1 MAKKSKAT
9 SRPRQN
15 LKKEVYWLV
24 KQIPEGKVATYGQIA
39 KKFQISNF
47 KFQIDPRMIGWML
60 HQNKDPDVPCH
71 RVVDRNGRIA
81 VNFGFGGAPEQ
92 RQRLLSEG
100 VKFIDEMHVDL
111 AKCLWREDPKS

>member
-47 KFQIDPRMIGWML
+47 KFQIESDQEL
-60 HQNKDPDVPCH
+60 C
-71 RVVDRNGRIA
+71 
-81 VNFGFGGAPEQ
+81 
-92 RQRLLSEG
+92 
-100 VKFIDEMHVDL
+100 
-111 AKCLWREDPKS
+111 